1 MTSRRIRGTR
11 RLAATLA
18 AAIALVACVSDDDP
32 AANTAGEPISQSSVP
47 AAPESS
53 GTITSGPVAADFPVT
68 VTGANGEVTIAERP
82 ERIVVLSS
90 SLTEMVFAVGAGDQV
105 VAVDSYSDHPAE
117 APTTDLSAFQP
128 NVEAIAEFEPDLV
141 LLARDRD
148 DLVAALDAAD
158 ITSIV
163 LSGAADL
170 EEVYTQVE
178 TIGAITGHAG
188 AASELSEQMR
198 TEIDEQFTRLAGVTV
213 PATYFYEISTDY
225 HTSTSDAFVGSILS
239 ATGMTNIADGV
250 DPSAGAYPQLAAEYV
265 LESDPEL
272 IVVAH
277 TDGSAPTAD
286 EVAVRPG
293 WSTLQAVAGGNIVLL
308 DTDLASRWGPR
319 VVELVTTIVDALVGG

>member
-1 MTSRRIRGTR
+1 MTAQRTRGIGR
-11 RLAATLA
+11 AAATLA
-18 AAIALVACVSDDDP
+18 AALTLIACGSDDEP
-32 AANTAGEPISQSSVP
+32 ASNAASESLAPAG
-47 AAPESS
+47 PESS
-53 GTITSGPVAADFPVT
+53 GTVTSDPAATDFPVT
-68 VTGANGEVTIAERP
+68 VNGANGEVTIDERP

-105 VAVDSYSDHPAE
+105 VAVDSYSDYPAD

-148 DLVAALDAAD
+148 DLVAALDAAG
-158 ITSIV
+158 ITSVV
-163 LSGAADL
+163 LSSAADL
-170 EEVYTQVE
+170 DAVYAQVE
-178 TIGAITGHAG
+178 TVGAITGHAK
-188 AASELSEQMR
+188 AAEELSGQMR
-198 TEIDEQFTRLAGVTV
+198 TGIDEQFARLADVTV

-239 ATGMTNIADGV
+239 ATGMVNIADGV
-250 DPSAGAYPQLAAEYV
+250 DPSAGAYPQLSAEYV

-277 TDGSAPTAD
+277 TDGSVPTVD
-286 EVAVRPG
+286 ELAARPG
-293 WSTLQAVAGGNIVLL
+293 WSTLQAVADGNIVLL

-319 VVELVTTIVDALVGG
+319 VVELVTTIVDALVGE